1 MYDCMECDYDIED
14 EDCEECPGCGL
25 DAPVSYR
32 WFNNSFKEKIE
43 AAKKLHDF
51 ETVAD
56 LCLEAYYEAGMFP
69 DPYVMGDMAREL
81 EILYRQLNFHDRLI
95 WLYIYDATQ
104 YEHCALENP
113 ARKAYLHTL
122 EIKRPDLE
130 FHVMDTFDYYN
141 SRRTQSSTSSTPSD
155 LVERKKE
162 LLSMYKKGEIQD
174 VEFPILSPKMWDEY
188 ELGTP

>member
-14 EDCEECPGCGL
+14 EDCEVCPYCGL

-32 WFNNSFKEKIE
+32 WFNNLYKDKIDSARE
-43 AAKKLHDF
+43 EDDL

-56 LCLEAYYEAGMFP
+56 LCFEAYYEAGMFP

-81 EILYRQLNFHDRLI
+81 ELLYKQLNFHDRLI
-95 WLYIYDATQ
+95 WLYVYDATQ

-122 EIKRPDLE
+122 EINRPDLE

-141 SRRTQSSTSSTPSD
+141 AHRTQSSTPED
-155 LVERKKE
+155 LVDRKKE
-162 LLSMYKKGEIQD
+162 LIDMYKAGNIKD
-174 VEFPILSPKMWDEY
+174 VEFPMISPTMWDEY
-188 ELGTP
+188 DEGTDSN